1 MRKLF
6 RQFHPRLEAIRQ
18 HHWLRPFS
26 DWLHHPDL
34 WHLHRRSVA
43 GGVAVGLFCGLI
55 PGPFQVISAVL
66 LAVLFRVNLP
76 LSALVTAYS
85 NPFTIVPLYLLAYEL
100 GRLVLG
106 ASNRAPVG
114 PPPPFPDMH
123 WDNWAG
129 ALWEWLAALGEPLLF
144 GLPLLA
150 VIFSVAGYLLVR
162 ILWRVGVVLRW
173 RARARRRA
181 LRGIEKP

>member
-6 RQFHPRLEAIRQ
+6 RQYHPQLEAIRN
-18 HHWLRPFS
+18 HRWLRPFAG
-26 DWLHHPDL
+26 WLHHPDL

-43 GGVAVGLFCGLI
+43 GAVAVGLFCGLI
-55 PGPFQVISAVL
+55 PGPVQVASAVL
-66 LAVLFRVNLP
+66 FAVLFRVNLP

-100 GRLVLG
+100 GRWVLG
-106 ASNRAPVG
+106 AANGAHMA
-114 PPPPFPDMH
+114 PPPFPEVH
-123 WDNWAG
+123 WDNWID
-129 ALWEWLAALGEPLLF
+129 ALWSWFFALGEPLLV

-162 ILWRVGVVLRW
+162 VLWRVAVVLRW

-181 LRGIEKP
+181 QKKIPRQ